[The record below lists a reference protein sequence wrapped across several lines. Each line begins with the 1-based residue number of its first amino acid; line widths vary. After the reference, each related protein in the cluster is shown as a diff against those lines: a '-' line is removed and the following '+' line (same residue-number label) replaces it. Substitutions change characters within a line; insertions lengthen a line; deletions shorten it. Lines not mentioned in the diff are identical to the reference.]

1 MHAPV
6 WGLLRS
12 AQTEHPGRFVL
23 LDGAGASP
31 EALSAALSVAAG
43 GDEPQLAARGDAVRA
58 ARLAR
63 LDVPAGGGGGAGYD
77 PEGTVLVTGGTGTL
91 GRLVARHLVAS
102 YGVRHLLLTTR
113 SGPQAPGAAELVA
126 ELAASGATATV
137 VACDTA
143 DRSALAA
150 ALASVPAA
158 HPLTAVIHA
167 AGVLDDGVLTSLTG
181 ERTDAVLRPKVDAA
195 LHLHELTRELDLA
208 EFVLF
213 SGAAG
218 TFGTSGQ
225 AHYAA
230 ANVFLDALAAHRRAA
245 GLPGTAMAWGFWAER
260 SAMTGHLD
268 ETAVR
273 RLGRAGIAEMSSA
286 QGLAFFDAA
295 HGTGESLV
303 LALRLETAA
312 LRERAAAGTLPA
324 LLRGLVRVPARR
336 AAADGAGAGAAG
348 SGGAAPEAAGPALAD
363 RLAGLPEAERTE
375 RLVELVVGQVA
386 GVLGHA
392 SAALIEPEQAFKA
405 LGFDSLSAVELRN
418 RMNRATG
425 LRLSAT
431 LAFDHPTPLALAAH
445 VGEELARSRRP
456 SADRVLAD
464 LGLVDDLLSS
474 ASDTDGDRSRIVARL
489 RELAAKYT
497 GNGTD
502 PAAGSKAS
510 AATLSDDSSENPDT
524 PVSIESASDDE
535 LFALIDSD
543 V

>member
-1 MHAPV
+1 
-6 WGLLRS
+6 
-12 AQTEHPGRFVL
+12 
-23 LDGAGASP
+23 
-31 EALSAALSVAAG
+31 
-43 GDEPQLAARGDAVRA
+43 
-58 ARLAR
+58 RLAR
-63 LDVPAGGGGGAGYD
+63 LDAPAGGREGAGYG
-77 PEGTVLVTGGTGTL
+77 PEGTVLITGGTGTL

-113 SGPQAPGAAELVA
+113 TGPDAPGARELVA
-126 ELAASGATATV
+126 ELAGSGATATV
-137 VACDTA
+137 AACDTA
-143 DRSALAA
+143 DRAALAA
-150 ALASVPAA
+150 VLASVPAER
-158 HPLTAVIHA
+158 PLTAVIHA

-181 ERTDAVLRPKVDAA
+181 ERADAVLRPKVDAA
-195 LHLHELTRELDLA
+195 LHLHELTRDLDLA

-230 ANVFLDALAAHRRAA
+230 ANVFLDALAAHRRAS
-245 GLPGTAMAWGFWAER
+245 GLPGTAVAWGFWAER

-295 HGTGESLV
+295 HGTGECPV
-303 LALRLETAA
+303 LALKLETAA

-336 AAADGAGAGAAG
+336 AAAVGAQGAEGVRAAAGAG
-348 SGGAAPEAAGPALAD
+348 PETAGPALAD

-386 GVLGHA
+386 AVLGHA
-392 SAALIEPEQAFKA
+392 SAAQIEPEQAFKA

-445 VGEELARSRRP
+445 LGEELARSRRP
-456 SADRVLAD
+456 SADRVLAG

-474 ASDTDGDRSRIVARL
+474 VSGTDGDRSRIVSRL
-489 RELAAKYT
+489 LELAAKY
-497 GNGTD
+497 
-502 PAAGSKAS
+502 AGSGADPTAVSTAS
-510 AATLSDDSSENPDT
+510 VPFLSADSSENPDT